1 MNRERIFLVGFMC
14 SGKTTVGNLL
24 AEKLGWNFLD
34 VDEEIEKREGLT
46 IPEIFKQKG
55 ERYFRKLEIEV
66 LKELASLHRVIV
78 STGGGLGA
86 NPQAMKL
93 MKEKGFVVWLKVSFE
108 EFLKRCGNDTS
119 RPLLSLGEEKL
130 RELLKERERVYS
142 QAHLILESEDPE
154 SMAERIV
161 AKFNGKS

>member
-1 MNRERIFLVGFMC
+1 MKRDRIFLVGFMC
-14 SGKTTVGNLL
+14 SGKTTVGKLL
-24 AEKLGWNFLD
+24 AEKLQWRFLD
-34 VDEEIEKREGLT
+34 VDEEIERREGLT

-55 ERYFRKLEIEV
+55 ESYFRRLEINV
-66 LKELASLHRVIV
+66 LKDLADRKNVIV

-86 NPQAMKL
+86 NPEAMVL

-108 EFLKRCGNDTS
+108 DFLKRCGNDPS

-130 RELLKERERVYS
+130 KELLKQREKVYS
-142 QAHLILESEDPE
+142 QAHLIVDPEDPE

-161 AKFNGKS
+161 AVFY